1 MRKECDIDPV
11 LNCCYEARVQLNGKK
26 IETDWG
32 LFNGTQGTIKEI
44 VYKESESVLDYKF
57 PQYIIVDFPTY
68 CGPPWIKN
76 KPTMGPRSTYRN
88 YM

>member
-44 VYKESESVLDYKF
+44 VYKENENPLD
-57 PQYIIVDFPTY
+57 
-68 CGPPWIKN
+68 N
-76 KPTMGPRSTYRN
+76 
-88 YM
+88 